1 MSEEE
6 IEEVIEKIKSL
17 IENKKINEL
26 HSFLD
31 EIASQDIPEI
41 LDEFNEEETVMIFR
55 LLEKDKAA
63 EVFIELDSDEQE
75 KLIGYLTDTEIKNVM
90 NEIYMDD
97 AVDLIEEMPAN
108 VVKRILANTKPG
120 NRKIINELLKYPD
133 DTAGSLMTTEFI
145 DFKENYTVEHAF
157 EIIKE
162 KGLKKETIYNCYVLS
177 PDRKLIGVI
186 DIKQLLVADPS
197 KEVKDIMYKDVIS
210 VNTLEDQEEV
220 VKVFDKYDLIAVPVV
235 DNENRLVGIITID
248 DAVDVIKEEALEDF
262 EKMAAVV
269 PNDNTYLKTGVLQ
282 HAKNRI
288 VWLVI
293 LMFSAMI
300 TGAIIEKFES
310 AIAALPL
317 LVSFIPLIMGTGGNC
332 GSQTST
338 LIIRGM
344 AMDEISTKDWL
355 KALWK
360 EIRVAVLVGIVLA
373 AIQFL
378 LITIQYHDT
387 KIALVVAITL
397 VCTVVTAKMIGCLL
411 PMGAK
416 KLKLDPAIMAAPL
429 LTTVVD
435 ATSILLFFGFATT
448 IIGL

>member
-6 IEEVIEKIKSL
+6 IEELIEKIKSL
-17 IENKKINEL
+17 IEKRKINEL

-63 EVFIELDSDEQE
+63 EVFVELDSDEQE
-75 KLIGYLTDTEIKNVM
+75 KLIGFLTDAEIKNVM

-108 VVKRILANTKPG
+108 VVKRILANTRPG

-145 DFKENYTVEHAF
+145 DFKENYTVEQAF
-157 EIIKE
+157 EIIKK

-177 PDRKLIGVI
+177 PDRKLKGVI
-186 DIKQLLVADPS
+186 DIKQLLVADPQ
-197 KEVKDIMYKDVIS
+197 KEVKDIMYENVIS

-248 DAVDVIKEEALEDF
+248 DAVDVIKEEAMEDF

-269 PNDNTYLKTGVLQ
+269 PNDNTYLKTGVFK

-300 TGAIIEKFES
+300 TGAIIEKFET

-360 EIRVAVLVGIVLA
+360 EIRVAIIVGIVLA
-373 AIQFL
+373 IIQFL

-387 KIALVVAITL
+387 RIALVVGITL
-397 VCTVVTAKMIGCLL
+397 ICTVIAAKMIGCLL
-411 PMGAK
+411 PIGAK

-429 LTTVVD
+429 LTTIVD
-435 ATSILLFFGFATT
+435 ATSILLYFAFATA
-448 IIGL
+448 IIGI

>member
-1 MSEEE
+1 MSDEE
-6 IEEVIEKIKSL
+6 IEEVINTIKTL
-17 IENKKINEL
+17 IEKKKINEL
-26 HSFLD
+26 HSYLD
-31 EIASQDIPEI
+31 EITSQDIPEI

-157 EIIKE
+157 EIIKQ

-177 PDRKLIGVI
+177 VDRKLIGVI
-186 DIKQLLVADPS
+186 DIKQLLVADPNC
-197 KEVKDIMYKDVIS
+197 EVKDIMYKDVIS

-248 DAVDVIKEEALEDF
+248 DALDVIKEEALEDF

-269 PNDNTYLKTGVLQ
+269 PNDNTYLKTSVFQ

-300 TGAIIEKFES
+300 TGAIIEKFET

-344 AMDEISTKDWL
+344 AMDEVSTKDWL

-360 EIRVAVLVGIVLA
+360 EIRVAILVGIVLA
-373 AIQFL
+373 LIQFL
-378 LITIQYHDT
+378 LITVQYHDI
-387 KIALVVAITL
+387 KIALVVGVTL
-397 VCTVVTAKMIGCLL
+397 ICTVVTAKMIGCLL

-416 KLKLDPAIMAAPL
+416 KLNLDPAIMAAPL

-435 ATSILLFFGFATT
+435 ATSILLFFAFATT
-448 IIGL
+448 IIGI

>member
-300 TGAIIEKFES
+300 TGAIIERFES

>member
-300 TGAIIEKFES
+300 TGAIIERFES

-387 KIALVVAITL
+387 KIALVVSITL